1 MRSWSS
7 EIVVS
12 EGRGRERV
20 DGRLSP
26 GKEVRRTLTV
36 DEAMVYCNHSVWLRM
51 ARSRSGNWELRKE
64 CQVIVNQMFVASKWL
79 CFCANLVHQPHH
91 KFA

>member
-1 MRSWSS
+1 VRMSRLLCVGRRLSIRSWSS

-26 GKEVRRTLTV
+26 GKDVKRTLIV
-36 DEAMVYCNHSVWLRM
+36 DEAMVDCNQQCLVEGEPGSGG
-51 ARSRSGNWELRKE
+51 GNWELRKE
-64 CQVIVNQMFVASKWL
+64 CQVIVRE
-79 CFCANLVHQPHH
+79 
-91 KFA
+91 

>member
-1 MRSWSS
+1 MHSWSS

-26 GKEVRRTLTV
+26 GKDVKRTLTV
-36 DEAMVYCNHSVWLRM
+36 DEVM
-51 ARSRSGNWELRKE
+51 ADRNRSIDVR
-64 CQVIVNQMFVASKWL
+64 VV
-79 CFCANLVHQPHH
+79 
-91 KFA
+91 